1 MPEQETKEYIE
12 SLERELAVYR
22 SLGTPRKIKAALR
35 RDSKARRRKNAV
47 KRWISWIPAIV
58 GVMFIAW
65 VFLSWAEVALHN
77 MTPGYEYHIY
87 NFFHLLC
94 N

>member
-22 SLGTPRKIKAALR
+22 SLGTPRKIKAALC
-35 RDSKARRRKNAV
+35 RDSKARRRKNAM

-65 VFLSWAEVALHN
+65 VFLSWAEVVLHN
-77 MTPGYEYHIY
+77 ITPGYEYHIY
-87 NFFHLLC
+87 NFFHLLF